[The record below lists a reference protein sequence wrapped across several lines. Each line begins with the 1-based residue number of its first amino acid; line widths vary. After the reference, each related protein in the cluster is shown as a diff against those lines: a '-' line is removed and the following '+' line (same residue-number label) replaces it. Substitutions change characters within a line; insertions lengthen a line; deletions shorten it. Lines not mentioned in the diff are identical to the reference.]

1 VSGEQPTHEG
11 ERLAPAP
18 PVPPTSADGGLRRF
32 VRHATIDVGPLSRH
46 RDFRLL
52 FVGQGVSFFGSMVT
66 YVAIPY
72 QVFQLSGSSLVV
84 GLLGLVELVPLLGT
98 AFVGG
103 ALADAV
109 DRRWMVRI
117 TELSLAGASGVLLA
131 NALLPSPQ
139 LWLLFVV
146 AALMAG
152 LDGLQRPSLEALTP
166 RLVTRDELPAASALT
181 SLRGSVGMIA
191 GPAVGG
197 GLIALAGLPATY
209 GFDVATFVFS
219 LGVLSRMRAVP
230 PPPEAERPSVRRIVE
245 GFRYARSREELIG
258 TYGVD
263 MIAMFFGMP
272 NALFPAL
279 AENFGG
285 AGALGLLYAA
295 PSIGS
300 LLVIATSGWTSRV
313 QRHGAAVCVA
323 ATVWGLGIVLLGFA
337 HSLPLA
343 VAALAL
349 AGAADMVSG
358 IFRSVIWDQT
368 IPDRLR
374 GRLAGIEQVSFSTGP
389 LLGNVEAGAVAS
401 AFGVRASIV
410 SGGVLCIA
418 GVVAAV
424 ALLPAFWRYD
434 ARRFVP
440 EPAVEPTSG

>member
-1 VSGEQPTHEG
+1 MSPDERLHES

-18 PVPPTSADGGLRRF
+18 PVPESGIRRLIQ
-32 VRHATIDVGPLSRH
+32 VATIDVGPLRRH

-52 FVGQGVSFFGSMVT
+52 WAGQAVSFFGSMVT

-72 QVFQLSGSSLVV
+72 QVYRLTGSSLVV
-84 GLLGLVELVPLLGT
+84 GLLGIVELVPLLVT
-98 AFVGG
+98 ALLGG

-166 RLVTRDELPAASALT
+166 RLVTREELPAAGALS
-181 SLRGSVGMIA
+181 SLRGTIGMIA

-197 GLIALAGLPATY
+197 LLIATAGLAATY
-209 GFDVATFVFS
+209 AFDVVTFVFS
-219 LGVLSRMRAVP
+219 LVMLSFMRAVP
-230 PPPEAERPSVRRIVE
+230 PPPDAERPSLRGIVE
-245 GFRYARSREELIG
+245 GFRYARSRPELIG

-272 NALFPAL
+272 MALFPAL
-279 AENFGG
+279 SDDFGG

-300 LLVIATSGWTSRV
+300 FLATATSGWAGRV
-313 QRHGAAVCVA
+313 HRHGAAVCIA
-323 ATVWGLGIVLLGFA
+323 ASVWGVGITGLGFA
-337 HSLPLA
+337 PNLALA
-343 VAALAL
+343 VVALAV
-349 AGAADMVSG
+349 AGAADMISG
-358 IFRSVIWDQT
+358 IFRSIIWNQT

-374 GRLAGIEQVSFSTGP
+374 GRLAGIEQVSYSTGP

-401 AFGVRASIV
+401 LAGLRASVV
-410 SGGVLCIA
+410 SGGVLCVA
-418 GVVAAV
+418 GVVVAV

-434 ARRFVP
+434 SREHVGAAAPAGAR
-440 EPAVEPTSG
+440 